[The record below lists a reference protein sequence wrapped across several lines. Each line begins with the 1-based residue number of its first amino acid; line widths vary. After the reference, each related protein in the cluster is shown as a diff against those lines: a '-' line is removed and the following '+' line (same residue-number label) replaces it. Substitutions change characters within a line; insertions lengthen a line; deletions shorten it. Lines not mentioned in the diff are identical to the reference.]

1 MKQMKNGVTNDK
13 TQVNNALDQL
23 KNIFALRSDRQLAAM
38 FDVEKQNVA
47 AWRHKGEVPPM
58 RAIQIEHLTNGE
70 MTWRTLCPS
79 LLRETLEL
87 VKK

>member
-1 MKQMKNGVTNDK
+1 MKTGASKDQ
-13 TQVNNALDQL
+13 TQVNNALDKL
-23 KNIFALRSDRQLAAM
+23 KNIFSLRSDRQLAAM

-47 AWRHKGEVPPM
+47 AWRSRGEVPPM
-58 RAIQIEHLTNGE
+58 RAIQIEHLTDGE

-79 LLRETLEL
+79 LLRDTQEL

>member
-47 AWRHKGEVPPM
+47 AWRQKGEVPPM